1 MLLLSYV
8 VYQNLQV
15 LQTYFKII
23 IPRAAR
29 KILSSWFQAQGLV
42 SNLLGFFIILYMV
55 IVLYTPN
62 PEPEPEPEPQTP
74 NP

>member
-23 IPRAAR
+23 MPRAAR
-29 KILSSWFQAQGLV
+29 KFCRPGSRRKALLV
-42 SNLLGFFIILYMV
+42 ICWDFCELLLLFLGA
-55 IVLYTPN
+55 
-62 PEPEPEPEPQTP
+62 
-74 NP
+74 